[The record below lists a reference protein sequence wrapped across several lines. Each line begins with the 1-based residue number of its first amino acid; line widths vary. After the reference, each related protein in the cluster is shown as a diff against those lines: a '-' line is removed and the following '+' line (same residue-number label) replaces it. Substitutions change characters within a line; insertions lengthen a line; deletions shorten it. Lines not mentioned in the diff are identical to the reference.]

1 MSASELPGGRR
12 TNLVAPL
19 TSFVGRDADLAA
31 IEQLFHG
38 NNRLVTLAGPPGAG
52 KTRLALEY
60 ARTRLDEL
68 SESGCGGVWFCDI
81 GEARSEGG
89 VCRAVAR
96 ALEVGLTSEAVAAQS
111 VSRMAA
117 AIAARGP
124 MLLILDNFE
133 HVARSAADVI
143 LPWLQQAAEVELLV
157 TSRVRLA
164 IQGEAMFEVGP
175 LLLPAEGPS
184 QEAGLTTDAV
194 ELLVQ
199 RARAVRHD
207 FAPTPA
213 DVPLLA
219 ELVRR
224 LDGLPLAIELA
235 GARLGILGPKQL
247 LERLSAAPLGV
258 SRALGETVDWSWNLL
273 EPDEK
278 SALAQVSVF
287 RGGFML
293 EAAEAFVELPP
304 RSRSVLDVLGSLR
317 DNSLLRVTQTPEFA
331 GEVRF
336 TLLDT
341 IRSYAAQ
348 KLEQANGVD
357 RALERHAAYY
367 LARGEVW
374 SALVEQ
380 RVGPDALNRLA
391 VELPNLV
398 EVHRAALAAND
409 PRRVAQALSA
419 VLVLEHL
426 FYMRGPTALFLT
438 LLDAAFERG
447 IEAVGPRI
455 VALARKARARALRDL
470 GRLEESAVE
479 LDRALSEARA
489 LGDMGLEGRIR
500 GHVGFLE
507 QLQGK
512 PVEALAALEAA
523 LVCVR
528 VAGDQRSEGML
539 LASVAQVQGDL
550 GQHEQAAQSFDDA
563 LRIDRAI
570 GNRYAAGFVLASRAE
585 LNRAR
590 GMHESATVDL
600 EQGLAVYREFRERR
614 HEAIGLC
621 ELGAIQQE
629 RGKMAE
635 ARESYERSIA
645 CHRDYGSWLVGVALG
660 QLGDLEREERH
671 LEVARSHYSEAL
683 MIARHAAEPSLQAR
697 WLLSLAGVAASAGR
711 HESALA
717 LLAEGEVAAA
727 RAPSVAMSLLV
738 ILHRGTVEHVAGN
751 LAAATECLRLVEQSS
766 RPIRSQPVAVR
777 FAFRMLQRSLSVTDT
792 VPPPP
797 LSPWETSLSIAAS
810 GRWFRLTG
818 NETVSLQR
826 RHALRLVLRAL
837 LEQRLAAP
845 DKALSQASLLEA
857 GWPGEKVGVQAGGLR
872 VYNALSTLRKLGL
885 RQVLLSRDD
894 GYLLDPRLSVVRV
907 DEQTC

>member
-1 MSASELPGGRR
+1 ADMSESELPGGRR
-12 TNLVAPL
+12 TNLGAPL
-19 TSFVGRDADLAA
+19 TSFVGRDSDLTA
-31 IEQLFHG
+31 IDALFRG
-38 NNRLVTLAGPPGAG
+38 DNRLVTLVGPPGAG

-60 ARTRLDEL
+60 ARSRIDEL
-68 SESGCGGVWFCDI
+68 AQPGCGGVWFCDI
-81 GEARSEGG
+81 GEARSERG

-96 ALEVGLTSEAVAAQS
+96 ALDVGLTSEAVASES
-111 VSRMAA
+111 VARMAA

-124 MLLILDNFE
+124 MLLVLDNFE
-133 HVARSAADVI
+133 HVARSAGEVI
-143 LPWLQQAAEVELLV
+143 LPWLQQAAEVELIV
-157 TSRVRLA
+157 TSRVRLG
-164 IQGEAMFEVGP
+164 IQGEAMFDVGP
-175 LLLPAEGPS
+175 LLTASNASEEGDLAS
-184 QEAGLTTDAV
+184 DAV
-194 ELLVQ
+194 QLLVQ

-207 FAPTPA
+207 FTPTAA
-213 DVPLLA
+213 DAPLLV

-235 GARLGILGPKQL
+235 GARLGVLGPKQL
-247 LERLSAAPLGV
+247 LERLSAAPTGV
-258 SRALGETVDWSWNLL
+258 SRALGETLDWSWNLL
-273 EPDEK
+273 EPEEQ
-278 SALAQVSVF
+278 SALAQLSVF
-287 RGGFML
+287 HGGFML
-293 EAAEAFVELPP
+293 EAAEAIVELPR
-304 RSRSVLDVLGSLR
+304 RSRSVLDVLGALR
-317 DNSLLRVTQTPEFA
+317 DNSLLRVSQTPELA

-341 IRSYAAQ
+341 IRTYAAE
-348 KLEQANGVD
+348 KLAQTGGVE
-357 RALERHAAYY
+357 RALERHTAYY

-374 SALVEQ
+374 SGLVEQ

-398 EVHRAALAAND
+398 EVHRAALAAPEG
-409 PRRVAQALSA
+409 PRVEQALSA

-426 FYMRGPTALFLT
+426 FYMRGPTSLFLA

-447 IEAVGPRI
+447 VDAVPAKI
-455 VALARKARARALRDL
+455 VGLARKARARALRDL
-470 GRLEESAVE
+470 GRLEESALE
-479 LDRALSEARA
+479 LQRALSDARA
-489 LGDMGLEGRIR
+489 IGDKSLEGRIR

-512 PVEALAALEAA
+512 PTEALATLELALA
-523 LVCVR
+523 CVR
-528 VAGDQRSEGML
+528 EARDQRSEGML

-550 GQHEQAAQSFDDA
+550 GHHEQAAQSYDEA

-600 EQGLAVYREFRERR
+600 EQGLAVYREFKERR

-671 LEVARSHYSEAL
+671 YDVARSHYGEAL
-683 MIARHAAEPSLQAR
+683 MIAHQAGEPSLQAR
-697 WLLSLAGVAASAGR
+697 WLLSLAGLSAAARR
-711 HESALA
+711 HEAALA
-717 LLAEGEVAAA
+717 LLAEGEVAAG
-727 RAPSVAMSLLV
+727 RAPSAAMSLLV
-738 ILHRGTVEHVAGN
+738 LLHRGMVEHAGGN
-751 LAAATECLRLVEQSS
+751 TADATECLRQAEQST

-777 FAFRMLQRSLSVTDT
+777 FAYRMLQRALSVSTT

-797 LSPWETSLSIAAS
+797 LTPWETSLSIAAS

-845 DKALSQASLLEA
+845 DRALSQASLLEA

-894 GYLLDPRLSVVRV
+894 
-907 DEQTC
+907 